1 MLFSVGLAD
10 GLSPFV
16 ISDAIFCR
24 TGQLGYPPLLYL
36 MLFSVGLRADGLSP
50 FVISDAIFC
59 RTGSSWVI
67 PLCYI

>member
-1 MLFSVGLAD
+1 MGYPPLLYLILLFSVGLGAA

-16 ISDAIFCR
+16 ISDII
-24 TGQLGYPPLLYL
+24 
-36 MLFSVGLRADGLSP
+36 SVGLGAAGLSP
-50 FVISDAIFC
+50 FVISDVIFC